1 MFWLNENEP
10 PYLAFFRLIEE
21 RGKVQLS
28 AGDLRVEVPA
38 GVASVDT
45 LLQAITGDTSPEPGT
60 NWIVSGI
67 TAFDLVGTLVESY
80 ELGELTVG
88 TQLRSLYFECCR
100 QMRTAQNVEQQS
112 ILVQCIDE
120 QAVIPHKSRP
130 SDSGYDLT
138 LIAERSRF
146 GEVVLYGTGLIVQA
160 PIGFYFDV
168 VARSSIIKTGYML
181 ANNVGIIDR
190 AYRGELM
197 VPLIKIDKNAPD
209 LKLPVRL
216 AQLIPRSIEHFSV
229 QRVGQL
235 GHTLRGVGGFGS
247 TGTNRKE
254 A

>member
-1 MFWLNENEP
+1 MFWLHDNEP
-10 PYLAFFRLIEE
+10 RYLAFFRLVEE
-21 RGKVQLS
+21 RGSIQLD
-28 AGDLRVEVPA
+28 AGELRVEVPT
-38 GVASVDT
+38 GDLEVDG
-45 LLQAITGDTSPEPGT
+45 LLQSMTEATAPVPETS
-60 NWIVSGI
+60 WVISGI

-80 ELGELTVG
+80 ELGELTKG
-88 TQLRSLYFECCR
+88 TRLRSLYFQCCQ
-100 QMRTAQNVEQQS
+100 QMEAHSRAEPQS

-120 QAVIPHKSRP
+120 RAVVPHKSRP

-146 GEVVLYGTGLIVQA
+146 GEVTLYGTGLIVQA
-160 PIGFYFDV
+160 PPGFYFDV
-168 VARSSIIKTGYML
+168 VARSSIIKTGHML

-197 VPLIKIDKNAPD
+197 VPVVKIDKNAPN
-209 LKLPVRL
+209 LELPVRL
-216 AQLIPRSIEHFSV
+216 AQLIPRPIVHFSV
-229 QRVGQL
+229 QRVARL